1 MSVQHAE
8 AVIAATH
15 KVHDEVWFRYW
26 REGKK
31 ELTPRQVID
40 LIRDVRVKAR
50 IDEDALPEELLEL
63 LAAARIARERHD
75 PASQAHRGAQVG
87 VLAATCQALGLLFRR
102 PASYE
107 VAGHPRGCRV

>member
-63 LAAARIARERHD
+63 LAAARIARGEKGTIRLAKLIEALKLVYLPP
-75 PASQAHRGAQVG
+75 PAK
-87 VLAATCQALGLLFRR
+87 L
-102 PASYE
+102 
-107 VAGHPRGCRV
+107 